1 MRGIV
6 YGKTFQAATNKLEQ
20 IIAEYALFEKVEVVY
35 QQKTHSKQ
43 VVRFKNNDVWTAMS
57 ISSSNTCGRRCNVV
71 YIDSNIEDKD
81 LEIDMRLTA
90 CSPPFQGIY
99 YYYGQE

>member
-1 MRGIV
+1 VRGVI
-6 YGKTFQAATNKLEQ
+6 YGKTFQAAINKLEQ
-20 IIAEYALFEKVEVVY
+20 IIAGYALFEKVEVVY
-35 QQKTHSKQ
+35 QQKTHSRQ
-43 VVRFKNNDVWTAMS
+43 VVRFKNNDVWTAMG
-57 ISSSNTCGRRCNVV
+57 ISSSKIRGLKYNVV

-90 CSPPFQGIY
+90 CAPPFQGIY